1 MITPVLPSSSRF
13 RPVMTALAALA
24 AMPAVLAMPAHALEP
39 DAGEEAAIKACEQ
52 RLCKMVLN
60 RKPAGEDLS
69 CAVAKTWDRDT
80 LKKGESNSVKW
91 GFGDARCAVDLD
103 IKRKDVISALTK
115 KEHTIQ
121 VPAHTVKCTVE
132 RDGKPKPVT
141 AKLAPKL
148 VFKDGKADKIW
159 INLSDIDG
167 PSNVKATVWMA
178 AKLEDN
184 LGIFH
189 GSMIKSVNKFLHRR
203 CGERYYADGTPKL
216 DPKDEK
222 RKKRLA
228 KAAAKKAE
236 SKSAATPDEATDD
249 PATTGSVSMPSKKPA
264 VAAENK

>member
-1 MITPVLPSSSRF
+1 MSLLRRSLPLIAF
-13 RPVMTALAALA
+13 LTMPIGLAA
-24 AMPAVLAMPAHALEP
+24 PVWGLEP
-39 DAGEEAAIKACEQ
+39 EKGEEAAIKACEQ
-52 RLCKMVLN
+52 RLCTMVLG

-80 LKKGESNSVKW
+80 LKEGDSSSVKW
-91 GFGDARCAVDLD
+91 GFGDARCALDLD
-103 IKRKDVISALTK
+103 IARREVIAALTE

-121 VPAHTVKCTVE
+121 VPAHTVKCVVE

-148 VFKDGKADKIW
+148 VFKNGKADKIW

-178 AKLEDN
+178 AKLEDS

-203 CGERYYADGTPKL
+203 CGERYHADGTPKP
-216 DPKDEK
+216 DPKEE
-222 RKKRLA
+222 KKRRKLA
-228 KAAAKKAE
+228 KAAEKKAAE
-236 SKSAATPDEATDD
+236 KRKDGAKPAAKPDASAATGSTVKTEA
-249 PATTGSVSMPSKKPA
+249 AKPA
-264 VAAENK
+264 LAAENK